1 MRALGTSDLVVSPV
15 ALGTATFGVAP
26 LARDVDAL
34 VGAAL
39 DAGVTY
45 IDCANT
51 YGNQNRFDR
60 PGAPPATQRASAE
73 ELVGVA
79 LRRGGWRDRVLLASK
94 VGEMVGPAVNDR
106 GLSAEQIIRQCER
119 SLQRLGTDHL
129 DLYYPH
135 HPDPEVP
142 VDETFAA
149 FDRLV
154 RDGKVRHVGLST
166 YSGWELTE
174 VVSRCEVGGWASP
187 VVDQVFYN
195 LLARQAEADVVPA
208 CRRFGMSTVAFS
220 PLAGGLLAGTAVLE
234 RATAGFARFGR
245 PTGYRQANL
254 DDALTLETCASR
266 FGTTPAALA
275 LGWLLRQPTVASV
288 IVGAEQP
295 TEIAEAVAAAQVQLS
310 DDEWAEVDAIGRPEV
325 APRL

>member
-1 MRALGTSDLVVSPV
+1 MRALGTSALRVSPI

-26 LARDVDAL
+26 RAGDVDAL
-34 VGAAL
+34 IGAAL

-45 IDCANT
+45 VDCANT
-51 YGNQNRFDR
+51 YGNQTRFDR
-60 PGAPPATQRASAE
+60 PGASPAAQRASAE
-73 ELVGVA
+73 ELVGAA
-79 LRRGGWRDRVLLASK
+79 LRRGGWRDRVVLASK
-94 VGEMVGPAVNDR
+94 VGEAVGPAVDDR
-106 GLSAEQIIRQCER
+106 GLSADQIVRQCER
-119 SLQRLGTDHL
+119 SLWRLGTDHL

-142 VDETFAA
+142 VDETFTA

-166 YSGWELTE
+166 YSGWELIE
-174 VVSRCEVGGWASP
+174 VLWRCEVGGLASP

-195 LLARQAEADVVPA
+195 LLARQVEADVVPA
-208 CRRFGMSTVAFS
+208 CRRYAMSTVAFS

-234 RATAGFARFGR
+234 RPTAGFARFGR
-245 PTGYRQANL
+245 ATGYRQANL
-254 DDALTLETCASR
+254 DAALCLETCAAR
-266 FGTTPAALA
+266 LGTTPGALA

-288 IVGAEQP
+288 IVGAESP
-295 TEIAEAVAAAQVQLS
+295 AEIAATTAAVQLQLS
-310 DDEWAEVDAIGRPEV
+310 DGDWAEVDAIGRPEV